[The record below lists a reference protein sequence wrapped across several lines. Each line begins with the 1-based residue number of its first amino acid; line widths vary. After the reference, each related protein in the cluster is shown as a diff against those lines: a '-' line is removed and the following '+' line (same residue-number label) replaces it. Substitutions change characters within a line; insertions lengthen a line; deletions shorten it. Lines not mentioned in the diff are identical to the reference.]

1 MYLNIIFI
9 VNHYRFALTD
19 SIRMTSELNILIVDV
34 YEIVLR
40 AHYTNSSQIL
50 GVLKYYYG

>member
-1 MYLNIIFI
+1 MYLNIIFC

-19 SIRMTSELNILIVDV
+19 SIRMTSELIILIVDV
-34 YEIVLR
+34 YEIVLKV
-40 AHYTNSSQIL
+40 HYTNSSQIL